1 VSPLSATALWVSMVM
16 VCGSAVAAVRHV
28 VSGLPSSTFAATSW
42 RRRLSAVTVQPVRG
56 SGAGVATAAG
66 TARGMMCR
74 ACGSGA
80 GSRCS
85 TTADR

>member
-1 VSPLSATALWVSMVM
+1 
-16 VCGSAVAAVRHV
+16 VAPA
-28 VSGLPSSTFAATSW
+28 
-42 RRRLSAVTVQPVRG
+42 LSAVTVQPVRG

-85 TTADR
+85 TTADPVSVNMIMVADARAHQLPRFPMTAAPIAPCAVT